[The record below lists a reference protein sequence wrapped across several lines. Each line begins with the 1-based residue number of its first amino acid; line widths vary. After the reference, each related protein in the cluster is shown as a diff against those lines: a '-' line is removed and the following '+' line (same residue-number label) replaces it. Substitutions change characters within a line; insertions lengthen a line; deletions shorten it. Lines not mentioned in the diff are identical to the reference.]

1 MSDKRNP
8 EIDLNHYK
16 AAILDMDGVITRTMR
31 PHFHAWKRMFD
42 DYLRGRDKNFKAFT
56 EHDYYN
62 YVDGKPRYQGARS
75 FLESRGINLDPGRP
89 DDPPGKETVCG
100 LGNRKND
107 YFLDYLKENGADS
120 YESTVKFIKEFK
132 SAGKSVAAISSSRN
146 ARAVLG
152 AAGVL
157 DLFDEIVDGVD
168 TREQNLKGK
177 PEPDIFLEAA
187 RRLNVEPE
195 NAIAV
200 EDALA
205 GVQAGKAGGF
215 GLVIGINRSGGHA
228 ELKEYG
234 ADLVV
239 NDLSEIRRTEH
250 E

>member
-1 MSDKRNP
+1 M
-8 EIDLNHYK
+8 
-16 AAILDMDGVITRTMR
+16 
-31 PHFHAWKRMFD
+31 
-42 DYLRGRDKNFKAFT
+42 
-56 EHDYYN
+56 
-62 YVDGKPRYQGARS
+62 
-75 FLESRGINLDPGRP
+75 
-89 DDPPGKETVCG
+89 
-100 LGNRKND
+100 
-107 YFLDYLKENGADS
+107 
-120 YESTVKFIKEFK
+120 
-132 SAGKSVAAISSSRN
+132 
-146 ARAVLG
+146 LG

-157 DLFDEIVDGVD
+157 DLFDEIVEGVD

-215 GLVIGINRSGGHA
+215 GLVIGINRSGDHA